1 MKRNYSLLAA
11 IVLILSILIIVDRL
25 LTVPNI
31 QIILENGRAVPLE
44 GASYFSIN
52 DVLILII
59 CAWIGGMAF
68 IYLLTITTTPPSK
81 LTAPPEVIKPGGIK
95 PEEIA
100 LDILDGD
107 EKIIYA
113 EIVGSGNG
121 ILQRD
126 LVLKTG
132 FSEAKVSRLLDK
144 LERRQLIIRRRH
156 GMGNLIMLKK

>member
-1 MKRNYSLLAA
+1 MRRNYSLLAT

-44 GASYFSIN
+44 GASYFTVG

-59 CAWIGGMAF
+59 CAWSGGMAF
-68 IYLLTITTTPPSK
+68 IYLFTIATAPSPKSTTTDVKMKS
-81 LTAPPEVIKPGGIK
+81 
-95 PEEIA
+95 EELA

-107 EKIIYA
+107 EKIIFA
-113 EIVGSGNG
+113 EIVESGNG